1 MLLAIDLSRV
11 GERDTPGFAVNN
23 GEVHEPVQG
32 CQDRG
37 MSDPSEPPA
46 AGRDDGADADAKLSD
61 TQELRLEPVQFI
73 ARTDAVMRLG
83 SLMLGAGASA
93 ARVRDSMERAAHA
106 IGIDELHTRIGMT
119 DIVATTGRGQMFRTR
134 VAEIRRAAVDADRLT
149 ALKRLTNRLHAGLTP
164 AALQRELDAVE
175 AKPRRFPDSVRVLGA
190 ALACAAFALLN
201 NGGWQEFAAVGVAAG
216 IGQLVRIRLA
226 RLRTN
231 EFLVVFLAAMAALLV
246 YLGVAALLA
255 AVGVPGGQHDAAV
268 TSAVLFLVPG
278 FPLVTGALDLARLDL
293 NAGIARVAY
302 ATLILLATG
311 TAVWGV
317 ATVFHATV
325 TQTASPLFDEPL
337 LSVVRLLAG
346 FVGVLG
352 FAVLFDTPPAI
363 ALTAAALGAVANTGR
378 LAMVDADVTP
388 PLAAVAAALAVG
400 LGAYLFGDRLRA
412 ARVTLTVPAVLIMVP
427 GAAAYRAITGVI
439 SGDTLAAIQN
449 GFTAVFVVVALAIGL
464 TVARVLTEREW
475 SRPTR
480 G

>member
-1 MLLAIDLSRV
+1 MPDAP
-11 GERDTPGFAVNN
+11 ETPPKSG
-23 GEVHEPVQG
+23 
-32 CQDRG
+32 
-37 MSDPSEPPA
+37 DPESTHT
-46 AGRDDGADADAKLSD
+46 D
-61 TQELRLEPVQFI
+61 ELRLEPVQFI
-73 ARTDAVMRLG
+73 ARTDAVLRLG
-83 SLMLGAGASA
+83 SLMLGAGASS

-106 IGIDELHTRIGMT
+106 VGIESLHTRVGMT
-119 DIVATTGRGQMFRTR
+119 DLVVTTGRGQMFRTR
-134 VAEIRRAAVDADRLT
+134 VAEIRRPAIDADRLT
-149 ALKRLTNRLHAGLTP
+149 ELKRLTGDLQRETTGMTTAT
-164 AALQRELDAVE
+164 LQRELDAIE
-175 AKPRRFPDSVRVLGA
+175 ARPRRYPDLLRVLGA

-201 NGGWQEFAAVGVAAG
+201 NGGWQEFVAVGIAAG
-216 IGQLVRIRLA
+216 AGQFVRMRIA

-231 EFLVVFLAAMAALLV
+231 EFLVVFVSAVTALLV
-246 YLGVAALLA
+246 YLGIAAVLAAL
-255 AVGVPGGQHDAAV
+255 GVPGGQHDAAV
-268 TSAVLFLVPG
+268 TSAVLYLVPG

-293 NAGIARVAY
+293 NSGISRVVY

-352 FAVLFDTPPAI
+352 FAVLFDTPLAI
-363 ALTAAALGAVANTGR
+363 ALTAASLGAAANAGR
-378 LAMVDADVTP
+378 LALVDAGSTAP
-388 PLAAVAAALAVG
+388 IAAAVAALVVG
-400 LGAYLFGDRLRA
+400 LGAFLFGDRLRA

-439 SGDTLAAIQN
+439 GGDTLAAIES

-475 SRPTR
+475 STPARR
-480 G
+480 

>member
-1 MLLAIDLSRV
+1 MSKASAHPAP
-11 GERDTPGFAVNN
+11 EPTP
-23 GEVHEPVQG
+23 
-32 CQDRG
+32 
-37 MSDPSEPPA
+37 
-46 AGRDDGADADAKLSD
+46 

-73 ARTDAVMRLG
+73 ARTDAVMRMG

-93 ARVRDSMERAAHA
+93 ARVRDAMDRAARA
-106 IGIDELHTRIGMT
+106 VGIDELHTRVGMG
-119 DIVATTGRGQMFRTR
+119 DIVATTGRGQMYRTR
-134 VAEIRRAAVDADRLT
+134 VAEIRRPLVDADRLT
-149 ALKRLTNRLHAGLTP
+149 ELKRLTGELPERMPP
-164 AALQRELDAVE
+164 AALQRRLDAIE
-175 AKPRRFPDSVRVLGA
+175 ARPRRYPDLVRVLGA

-201 NGGWQEFAAVGVAAG
+201 NGGWQEFLAVGIAAG
-216 IGQLVRIRLA
+216 LGQLVRMRLG
-226 RLRTN
+226 RIRTN
-231 EFLVVFLAAMAALLV
+231 EFLVVFAAAVTALLV
-246 YLGVAALLA
+246 YLGVAAVLA
-255 AVGVPGGQHDAAV
+255 ALGVPGGQHDAAL

-302 ATLILLATG
+302 ATLILLATA

-317 ATVFHATV
+317 AAVAHATV
-325 TQTASPLFDEPL
+325 TQTATPLFDEPL

-363 ALTAAALGAVANTGR
+363 AVTAAALGAVANVGR
-378 LAMVDADVTP
+378 LALVDAGTTP
-388 PLAAVAAALAVG
+388 PLAAAAAALAVG
-400 LGAYLFGDRLRA
+400 LGAFVVGSRLRA

-439 SGDTLAAIQN
+439 GGETLEAVEA

-475 SRPTR
+475 STPARR
-480 G
+480 

>member
-1 MLLAIDLSRV
+1 MS
-11 GERDTPGFAVNN
+11 
-23 GEVHEPVQG
+23 EPL
-32 CQDRG
+32 
-37 MSDPSEPPA
+37 EPPA
-46 AGRDDGADADAKLSD
+46 ATGASDASDDSELTH

-83 SLMLGAGASA
+83 ALMLGAGASS

-106 IGIDELHTRIGMT
+106 VGIDELHTRVGMT
-119 DIVATTGRGQMFRTR
+119 DIVATMSRGQMFRTR
-134 VAEIRRAAVDADRLT
+134 VVEIRRPAIDADRLT
-149 ALKRLTNRLHAGLTP
+149 SLKRLTNDLHPGATVR
-164 AALQRELDAVE
+164 AVQRELDVIE
-175 AKPRRFPDSVRVLGA
+175 AHPRRYPDLVRVLGA

-201 NGGWQEFAAVGVAAG
+201 NGGWQEFVAVGVAAG
-216 IGQLVRIRLA
+216 LGQFVRMRLA

-231 EFLVVFLAAMAALLV
+231 EFLVVFLSAVAALLL

-255 AVGVPGGQHDAAV
+255 AVGTPGAQHDAAL
-268 TSAVLFLVPG
+268 TSAVLYLVPG

-293 NAGIARVAY
+293 NSGIARVAY

-317 ATVFHATV
+317 AVVFHATV
-325 TQTASPLFDEPL
+325 TLTIEPLFDEPL

-363 ALTAAALGAVANTGR
+363 ALTAATLGAVANVGR
-378 LAMVDADVTP
+378 LALVDAGATA
-388 PLAAVAAALAVG
+388 PLAAAAAALAVG
-400 LGAYLFGDRLRA
+400 LGAYLCGDRLRA

-439 SGDTLAAIQN
+439 DGETLAAIRN
-449 GFTAVFVVVALAIGL
+449 GFSAVFVVVALAIGL

-475 SRPTR
+475 SRHAR
-480 G
+480 